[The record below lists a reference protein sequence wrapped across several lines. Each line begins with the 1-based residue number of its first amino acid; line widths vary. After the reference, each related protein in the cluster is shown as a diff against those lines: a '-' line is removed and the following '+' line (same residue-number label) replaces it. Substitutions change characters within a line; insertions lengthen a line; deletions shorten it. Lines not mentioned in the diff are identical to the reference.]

1 MTTKAYIPEYT
12 ISELY
17 LNIWKSGKIDRT
29 VFQQIQY
36 AINSHSLKSSED
48 RKIVSRLLYAVRRG
62 WVSVMDWVAS
72 EFWVRARD
80 CFVSPRA

>member
-1 MTTKAYIPEYT
+1 MTTKAYIPEYK

-17 LNIWKSGKIDRT
+17 LNIWKSGKIDRDQ
-29 VFQQIQY
+29 FQQIQY

-62 WVSVMDWVAS
+62 WVSVID
-72 EFWVRARD
+72 
-80 CFVSPRA
+80 

>member
-1 MTTKAYIPEYT
+1 MTTKAYIPEYK

-36 AINSHSLKSSED
+36 AINSHSLAECQKKSPSFKKVGMNFD
-48 RKIVSRLLYAVRRG
+48 Q
-62 WVSVMDWVAS
+62 
-72 EFWVRARD
+72 
-80 CFVSPRA
+80 

>member
-62 WVSVMDWVAS
+62 WVSVMD
-72 EFWVRARD
+72 
-80 CFVSPRA
+80 

>member
-1 MTTKAYIPEYT
+1 MTTKAYIPEYK

-17 LNIWKSGKIDRT
+17 LNIWKSGKIDRDQ
-29 VFQQIQY
+29 FQEIQY

-62 WVSVMDWVAS
+62 WVSVMD
-72 EFWVRARD
+72 
-80 CFVSPRA
+80 

>member
-12 ISELY
+12 ISEVY

-29 VFQQIQY
+29 VFHQIQSE
-36 AINSHSLKSSED
+36 INSQSLRSSDD

-62 WVSVMDWVAS
+62 WVSVMD
-72 EFWVRARD
+72 
-80 CFVSPRA
+80 

>member
-1 MTTKAYIPEYT
+1 MTTKAYIPEYK

-36 AINSHSLKSSED
+36 AINSHSLKSSDD

-62 WVSVMDWVAS
+62 WVSVTD
-72 EFWVRARD
+72 
-80 CFVSPRA
+80 

>member
-1 MTTKAYIPEYT
+1 MTTKAYISEYG

-29 VFQQIQY
+29 VFHQIQY
-36 AINSHSLKSSED
+36 AINSQSLKSSDD

-62 WVSVMDWVAS
+62 WVSVMD
-72 EFWVRARD
+72 
-80 CFVSPRA
+80 

>member
-1 MTTKAYIPEYT
+1 MRTTAYIPEYT

-29 VFQQIQY
+29 VFHQIQY
-36 AINSHSLKSSED
+36 EINSQSLRSSDD

-62 WVSVMDWVAS
+62 WVSVMD
-72 EFWVRARD
+72 
-80 CFVSPRA
+80 

>member
-1 MTTKAYIPEYT
+1 MTTKAYIAEYK

-36 AINSHSLKSSED
+36 AINSHSLKSSDD

-62 WVSVMDWVAS
+62 WVSVTD
-72 EFWVRARD
+72 
-80 CFVSPRA
+80 

>member
-1 MTTKAYIPEYT
+1 MTTKAYIPEYK

-36 AINSHSLKSSED
+36 AINSHSLKSSEE

-62 WVSVMDWVAS
+62 WVSVM
-72 EFWVRARD
+72 E
-80 CFVSPRA
+80 

>member
-1 MTTKAYIPEYT
+1 MKTKAYIPEST

-29 VFQQIQY
+29 VFHQIQY
-36 AINSHSLKSSED
+36 EINSHSLKCSEE

-62 WVSVMDWVAS
+62 WVSVMD
-72 EFWVRARD
+72 
-80 CFVSPRA
+80 

>member
-1 MTTKAYIPEYT
+1 MTTKAYIPEYK

-17 LNIWKSGKIDRT
+17 LNIWKSSKIDRT

-36 AINSHSLKSSED
+36 AINSHSLKSSEE

-62 WVSVMDWVAS
+62 WVSVMD
-72 EFWVRARD
+72 
-80 CFVSPRA
+80 

>member
-1 MTTKAYIPEYT
+1 MTTKAYIPEYK

-17 LNIWKSGKIDRT
+17 FNIWKSGKIDRT

-62 WVSVMDWVAS
+62 WVSVMD
-72 EFWVRARD
+72 
-80 CFVSPRA
+80 